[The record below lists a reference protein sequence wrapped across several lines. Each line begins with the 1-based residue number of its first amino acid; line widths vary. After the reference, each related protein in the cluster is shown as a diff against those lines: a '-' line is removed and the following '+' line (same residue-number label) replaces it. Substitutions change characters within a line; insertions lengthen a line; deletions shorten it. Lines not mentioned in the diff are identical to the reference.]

1 METIRTPDRLN
12 YSQNA
17 HNVIER
23 IDSENY
29 MGLGVNKI
37 TRSELFLFAMS
48 LGIESRHKTPLSSTY
63 TGGLVLDKSIDSKT
77 RACMFALYIDE
88 LSDPNDQLDA
98 ITEKGNVYKVAE
110 QYANTGFEILADY
123 LDNKKAFDLAL
134 EIFMELD
141 EVYERIKQD
150 EPTYD

>member
-1 METIRTPDRLN
+1 MEVIKTPDRLN

-29 MGLGVNKI
+29 MGLGANKL

-48 LGIESRHKTPLSSTY
+48 LGVESHHKTPLSSTY

-77 RACMFALYIDE
+77 RACMFALNINE
-88 LSDPNDQLDA
+88 LSNPNDQLDT
-98 ITEKGNVYKVAE
+98 ITDKWNVYKAAE

-123 LDNKKAFDLAL
+123 LDNKKPFDLAL

-141 EVYERIKQD
+141 EIYERITQGGAI
-150 EPTYD
+150 